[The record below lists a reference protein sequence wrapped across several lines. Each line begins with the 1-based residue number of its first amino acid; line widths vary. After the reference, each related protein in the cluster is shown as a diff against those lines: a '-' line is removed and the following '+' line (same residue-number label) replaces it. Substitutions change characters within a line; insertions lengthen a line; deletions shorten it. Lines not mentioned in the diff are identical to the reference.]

1 MSQPVNVKVSNR
13 YQIAVPRVA
22 RERLKIQR
30 GDRLLG
36 DIQDG
41 LLIFLPQPENYVARL
56 TGLHRDV
63 WEGVNMTA
71 YLQEE
76 RDAWDASPND

>member
-1 MSQPVNVKVSNR
+1 MSQPVNVKVSKR

-30 GDRLLG
+30 GNRLLVN
-36 DIQDG
+36 IQDG
-41 LLIFLPQPENYVARL
+41 LLIFLPQPENYVTRL
-56 TGLHRDV
+56 AGLHRDV
-63 WEGVNMTA
+63 WEGVNTTA
-71 YLQEE
+71 YLHEE